1 MSQQTLDGGLEVQYP
16 LSPDEHAAM
25 TRYVSGLRS
34 QLRDVSD
41 LFATRYG
48 TTSCIAELAL
58 KTLIS
63 ATMLEHELLHECES
77 AKGSVSESIEIAV
90 TH

>member
-1 MSQQTLDGGLEVQYP
+1 MQYP

-25 TRYVSGLRS
+25 TRYISGLRS
-34 QLRDVSD
+34 QLQDVSD

-48 TTSCIAELAL
+48 RSSCIAELAL
-58 KTLIS
+58 KTLVS
-63 ATMLEHELLHECES
+63 ASLLEHELLLQEGES
-77 AKGSVSESIEIAV
+77 SDDSVAQSVEPAM